1 MRVAITG
8 SSGLVGRAL
17 VAALEGRGDEVF
29 GVERSDPGAGG
40 LFWTR
45 SGEARLEP
53 ADGGGLD
60 AVVHLAGAPIAA
72 KRWSESYKREI
83 RESRVEGTRA
93 LVAAMGA
100 MASPPRTL
108 VSASAVAIYG
118 PGAGPKSSAGLV
130 PSPSEQ
136 DLGGSGRGPGRW
148 TRATHGDDEPLPEA
162 RVPEAGLAG
171 DTGDFLTDVARGWE
185 REAFAARALG
195 VERVVTLRNGIV
207 LDPAGGALERML
219 PPFRFG
225 LGARLARGT
234 QWMSWITLADLV
246 RVILFTLDDERVDG
260 PLNTVTPEPVTN
272 DDFTKTLA
280 RALGRPLLPGMFVP
294 RFALRLLVGEFADAA
309 LLESHR
315 ATPAVLESLGFECR
329 TPGLAAGL
337 ADVLG

>member
-1 MRVAITG
+1 MRVAVTG
-8 SSGLVGRAL
+8 STGLVGRAL
-17 VAALEGRGDEVF
+17 VAALEARGDEVF
-29 GVERSDPGAGG
+29 AVGRSDTGG

-45 SGEARLEP
+45 AGDARLEP

-72 KRWSESYKREI
+72 KRWNESYKREI

-100 MASPPRTL
+100 MATPPRTL

-118 PGAGPKSSAGLV
+118 PGAGPKGSAG
-130 PSPSEQ
+130 
-136 DLGGSGRGPGRW
+136 
-148 TRATHGDDEPLPEA
+148 ATHGDDELLAEQ
-162 RVPEAGLAG
+162 RVPEAELAG
-171 DTGDFLTDVARGWE
+171 DTGDYLTDVARGWE
-185 REAFAARALG
+185 REAFAAREQGVARVAAL
-195 VERVVTLRNGIV
+195 RIGIV

-246 RVILFTLDDERVDG
+246 RVVLFALDDERVDG
-260 PLNTVTPEPVTN
+260 PLNAVTPEPVTN
-272 DDFTKTLA
+272 DDFTRTLA
-280 RALGRPLLPGMFVP
+280 RSLRRPVLPGMFVP
-294 RFALRLLVGEFADAA
+294 RFALRALVGEFADAA

-315 ATPAVLESLGFECR
+315 ATPTVLEALGFEYR
-329 TPGLAAGL
+329 TPGLEAGL
-337 ADVLG
+337 ADVLKKD